1 MKQFAIFMIFTI
13 FSISCFTL
21 KVTAIDIKD
30 IDNDGKTGIPEA
42 IYALKVV
49 AEMHELHLEFSESP
63 VDLQGISAKF
73 VENIAYDEKKR
84 TYFDIWL
91 PESSRPTGL
100 VIYIHG
106 GGFKS
111 GDKKGVRSSFKQ
123 EIRTFL
129 ENKIAFASI
138 NYSLLEPFGQESEG
152 VIKSLKDS
160 KRAIQFIKYYARSFN
175 INKDKI
181 MLSGGSA
188 GAGTSLWIAFNDDL
202 EEPNNPDPVLRE
214 STRVSGV
221 AVRET
226 QATYD
231 LERWVYDVFVDYP
244 NITLEEL
251 LKDRE
256 NSFLQFYG
264 LSSKDAY
271 HTPEMI
277 NYRDRVDMLDLMSK
291 DDPPIWVSNINNAVV
306 YPRNTGL
313 LYHHAY
319 HARELKERADALGIE
334 NVISYGKEP
343 SFFPDPVRP
352 DETWAEFCIRI
363 LDR

>member
-1 MKQFAIFMIFTI
+1 MIFTI
-13 FSISCFTL
+13 SSICCFSL
-21 KVTAIDIKD
+21 EVTAIDIMD

-42 IYALKVV
+42 IYALQAV
-49 AEMHELHLEFSESP
+49 AEMNALHLEFSESP
-63 VDLQGISAKF
+63 VELQGISAKF
-73 VENIAYDEKKR
+73 VENIAYDEKER
-84 TYFDIWL
+84 TQFDIWL
-91 PESSRPTGL
+91 PESTTPTGL

-111 GDKKGVRSSFKQ
+111 GDKKGARSSFTQ
-123 EIRTFL
+123 EIRSFL

-138 NYSLLEPFGQESEG
+138 NYTLLEPFGQESEG
-152 VIKSLKDS
+152 VIKSLNDS
-160 KRAIQFIKYYARSFN
+160 KRAIQFIKYYARSLN
-175 INKDKI
+175 INKDKV

-202 EEPNNPDPVLRE
+202 AEPDNPDPVLRE
-214 STRVSGV
+214 STRVSGA

-226 QATYD
+226 QASYD

-244 NITLEEL
+244 NITFEEL
-251 LKDRE
+251 LKGRE
-256 NSFLQFYG
+256 NSLLQFYG
-264 LSSKDAY
+264 LSGEDEY
-271 HTPEMI
+271 DTPEII
-277 NYRDRVDMLDLMSK
+277 NYRERVDMLDLMSK
-291 DDPPIWVSNINNAVV
+291 DDPPIWVSNVQSAVV
-306 YPRNTGL
+306 YPRTTGL

-334 NVISYGKEP
+334 NVISYGKD
-343 SFFPDPVRP
+343 SSYFPDPVRP